1 MLNLTTLKS
10 VAAYDLIKVK
20 LRTDADGTS
29 RFLPHALP
37 HTLPSLP
44 LFSLIPRRPPL
55 TTERAERDGS
65 DARYWIDS
73 GRAGLSD
80 RERREGGTS
89 DKRISISAL
98 HVFSDIEFKKIK
110 KLPV

>member
-37 HTLPSLP
+37 HTLPPPP
-44 LFSLIPRRPPL
+44 LFSFITQGRGGAGIPGMPLSVSPSPPPTVL
-55 TTERAERDGS
+55 TPPAPPAVKPPG
-65 DARYWIDS
+65 
-73 GRAGLSD
+73 
-80 RERREGGTS
+80 
-89 DKRISISAL
+89 
-98 HVFSDIEFKKIK
+98 V
-110 KLPV
+110 